1 MSEMTSLPVVC
12 SSKTPVLKLTIARKL
27 EGEQKKNE
35 RRGSGR
41 KEALFLFSPS
51 PFIPLFSSCPNF
63 FDELPRK
70 RLLSRLAIP

>member
-1 MSEMTSLPVVC
+1 MASLPVVC
-12 SSKTPVLKLTIARKL
+12 SSKTPLLKLTIARKL
-27 EGEQKKNE
+27 EGEQKKM
-35 RRGSGR
+35 
-41 KEALFLFSPS
+41 KEGGAGGEKLYFSSPPPLPS